1 MSKSFIV
8 LTTFKAVATSTNARN
23 LGWLGVTISKQ
34 GCEGGTPRILLHFN
48 FLCWTPFLSNA
59 FKYFLCFIPVYD
71 LPHFILSCRQISLTP
86 QILSIVRTLI
96 MSTFPDM
103 YTYVHLYM
111 DISINTRAG
120 WLFQLG
126 CPDSTCLTLNF
137 SSLTPACCFLA
148 FLAITSSITSQPP
161 IPQILQSHPELC
173 LHLLTPGNHEWIST
187 SIAT

>member
-1 MSKSFIV
+1 MAPPGFSSFSNDSFSTFFVGPLFFQMHLNISCV
-8 LTTFKAVATSTNARN
+8 LS
-23 LGWLGVTISKQ
+23 
-34 GCEGGTPRILLHFN
+34 
-48 FLCWTPFLSNA
+48 
-59 FKYFLCFIPVYD
+59 PVYD
-71 LPHFILSCRQISLTP
+71 LPHFILSCHQISLTP

-103 YTYVHLYM
+103 YIYVHLYM
-111 DISINTRAG
+111 DISTNTRAG

-126 CPDSTCLTLNF
+126 CPDSTRPTLNF

-161 IPQILQSHPELC
+161 MPQILQSHPELC